1 MSTAFSGSIPKS
13 MPALCSREAPRFK
26 GKYLKEFLD
35 EFETL
40 AKAAAISDK
49 ECCHYL
55 VHYCYEDKKHFDHK
69 RFIKNLQEYQ
79 DEDWFK
85 LKKMLELSY
94 PTEEEEFSITVI
106 ALRRFVV
113 KMHTIMDL
121 PGFNKYLHNFSLLMN
136 LLVKK
141 NKISKE
147 DKNHFF
153 FHRIQLYSLHKQLWN
168 KMEQDKSWDDP
179 KITPEM
185 PKVIKA

>member
-1 MSTAFSGSIPKS
+1 MSTAFLGSIPKS
-13 MPALCSREAPRFK
+13 MPTPHSQEAPRFK
-26 GKYLKEFLD
+26 GKCLKEFLD
-35 EFETL
+35 EFEML

-55 VHYCYEDKKHFDHK
+55 TRYCYEDKKHFDHK
-69 RFIKNLQEYQ
+69 QFIKNLQEYQ

-85 LKKMLELSY
+85 LLY
-94 PTEEEEFSITVI
+94 PTEEEEFSVMIK

-113 KMHTIMDL
+113 KTHTIMDL
-121 PGFNKYLHNFSLLMN
+121 PGFDKYLHNFSLLTN

-153 FHRIQLYSLHKQLWN
+153 FHRIQPYSLCKQLQN
-168 KMEQDKSWDDP
+168 KME
-179 KITPEM
+179 
-185 PKVIKA
+185 